1 MKILVTGATGF
12 IGKHL
17 IIELVSKSHK
27 VRCLVRKT
35 SRKEDVN
42 YLKKLKVGLV
52 YANLVEQKMLKNI
65 ANNIDVV
72 IHLAGIGNINAVS
85 HKYYLQ
91 YKKINVVGTENL
103 LEECK
108 KAKVKKFIHFSSI
121 AAMGLIK
128 KIGKINVNDCC
139 KPETP
144 YEKSKYE
151 SELVVKKSHIPYII
165 LRPPMVHDWKHP
177 NKEIEKLVK
186 FIKFGVVPVIGKG
199 DKKIAMIHIN
209 NLVNATVSIIN
220 NNVKNKI
227 YIINDK
233 KLYTLNELIFILSK
247 SLNKN
252 PFVVH
257 IPVWLIK
264 ILVKLMELLA
274 RIFGFIPSFTSK
286 RIESMIT
293 DKIYDNSGIIE

>member
-12 IGKHL
+12 IGKYLVKKL
-17 IIELVSKSHK
+17 IKEGHK

-35 SRKEDVN
+35 SRKEDIN
-42 YLKKLKVGLV
+42 YLRKLKVGLI
-52 YANLVEQKMLKNI
+52 YANLVEQKTLKNI
-65 ANNIDVV
+65 ANDIDVV

-91 YKKINVVGTENL
+91 YRKINVVGTENL

-128 KIGKINVNDCC
+128 KTGKINVNDCC
-139 KPETP
+139 RPETP

-151 SELVVKKSHIPYII
+151 SELIVKKSTIPYII
-165 LRPPMVHDWKHP
+165 LRPPMVYDWNHP
-177 NKEIEKLVK
+177 NREIEKLVK
-186 FIKFGVVPVIGKG
+186 FIKFGVVPVIGEG
-199 DKKIAMIHIN
+199 NKKIAMINVN
-209 NLVNATVSIIN
+209 NLVNATLSIIN

-233 KLYTLNELIFILSK
+233 KSYTLNELISVLSK
-247 SLNKN
+247 SLNKS

-257 IPVWLIK
+257 IPIWLIK
-264 ILVKLMELLA
+264 ILVKLMEFSA
-274 RIFGFIPSFTSK
+274 RIFGFIPPLTSK
-286 RIESMIT
+286 RVESMIT
-293 DKIYDNSGIIE
+293 DKIYDNSRIIK